1 MKVDKRTHIR
11 TSAAAALLLVL
22 SGCTRTGINAGEEG
36 GQAFILLT
44 VMLLITIGILWF
56 ILGRED

>member
-1 MKVDKRTHIR
+1 MHKRTHMR
-11 TSAAAALLLVL
+11 TSATAALLLLL

-44 VMLLITIGILWF
+44 VMLLVTIGILWF
-56 ILGRED
+56 ILGREE

>member
-1 MKVDKRTHIR
+1 MHKRTHMR
-11 TSAAAALLLVL
+11 SSAAATLLLLL

-36 GQAFILLT
+36 GQAFILFT
-44 VMLLITIGILWF
+44 VMLLITIAILWF